1 MLANNLKK
9 KGKDTTY
16 LKSNNDNQND
26 EISLKSISNENLND
40 SSYNQQILND
50 SSNLKDSSQKLNMY
64 ESNKFNNVKV
74 ENLTYD
80 QSVSINNE
88 YGNHMPNEESNYVQM
103 DDEEKE
109 NIDLNKIQVSL
120 NGKSKFF
127 IEKKIYF
134 LPFTVLA
141 IFKLKWGIILVNDC

>member
-1 MLANNLKK
+1 MLANNLKKK

-80 QSVSINNE
+80 QSVSLSNE
-88 YGNHMPNEESNYVQM
+88 YGNHMPNDESNYVQM

-120 NGKSKFF
+120 NG
-127 IEKKIYF
+127 
-134 LPFTVLA
+134 
-141 IFKLKWGIILVNDC
+141 

>member
-120 NGKSKFF
+120 NG
-127 IEKKIYF
+127 
-134 LPFTVLA
+134 
-141 IFKLKWGIILVNDC
+141 